1 MPNNSDCPFCN
12 PQEHIVKE
20 NELAQAMLSDPHKV
34 PGHTLVMP
42 KRHVEKP
49 WELTNEE
56 LQAVFDL
63 IFFIEQRY
71 LGELGEG
78 IDIRQSYRPFLPQD
92 KLKLNH
98 LTFHILPRSLDDYL
112 HSVSGQYEDG
122 LYAELDDLEAKAVN
136 DLLK

>member
-1 MPNNSDCPFCN
+1 MMKNTDCPFCN
-12 PQEHIVKE
+12 PLEHVVKE

-49 WELTNEE
+49 WDLTNEE
-56 LQAVFDL
+56 LQAVFEL
-63 IFFIEQRY
+63 IYFIEQRY
-71 LGELGEG
+71 LGELGDG
-78 IDIRQSYRPFLPQD
+78 MDIRQSYRPFLAQD

-98 LTFHILPRSLDDYL
+98 LTFHILPRSQDDFL
-112 HSVSGQYEDG
+112 HSVSGKYEDG